1 MTSVKKTST
10 MSESKAAKAASDTKT
25 RRPRTVSLSD
35 IRCGIANCSYSAKR
49 NETVERHRQKVHE
62 IEPNRSLLDCSV
74 SASILDDTAVVSE
87 TDTLASSLELK
98 TSSEFY
104 NDMSKVEQST
114 QLETRRR
121 KRSSD
126 SEGEE
131 EEEKRLKLN
140 AEHPKPNQTQS
151 PGKEERDNLCAE
163 AMAALKERTDG
174 ENLDTSKSLLED
186 TSVARPTNSAILD
199 GLNAGDMS
207 SSQSALMVTA
217 EETHN
222 NVNTTVTDSMS
233 LNMGDQNHEIKNL
246 EDQLA
251 LRTRSLEEALSK
263 IAQLKTEKAAN
274 VKSADYWEGKVEGKD
289 KEIKRLSG
297 IIKALKDGLA
307 KPDAAVAAKDAK
319 ILELTNK
326 IQTLK
331 KKVEDL
337 KEENKRAKESAE
349 VSRSLVDG
357 FLITQ
362 ADHKAQI
369 VRLKRQI
376 LCTEADCPGEKECGY
391 SHAKKEENR
400 GQCKYFNFGKC
411 DKGVEC
417 TFKHDIEARKKHH
430 EERKLKKEEKEKEEA
445 SAGDKVEENKEE
457 DKEEKKAKGKSEKS
471 KAKKKKRQEAAKK
484 SKTESSGQ
492 STTMEIDETPN
503 SSAPTDAKA
512 ADPTAAQNPAQQPPT
527 QQPPAQ
533 QPPSTT
539 SINPQHSAPFQQP
552 QIPPNFNFGQR
563 QFPAAPPT
571 LAPAGGVPW
580 SAQWSGPSP
589 ADLAMEQARHQEAV
603 QAQAMSRRMRLD
615 NLRSELSTVQERLM
629 TVHTAPPGSVNINE
643 LVMHEMALKRRLY
656 EGNF

>member
-1 MTSVKKTST
+1 MTSLLKKTST
-10 MSESKAAKAASDTKT
+10 MSESKAAKATSDMKS
-25 RRPRTVSLSD
+25 RRVRTANLSE
-35 IRCGIANCSYSAKR
+35 IRCGIASCGYSAKQTM
-49 NETVERHRQKVHE
+49 TVERHRQKKHE
-62 IEPNRSLLDCSV
+62 IEPHQSLLDFSV

-87 TDTLASSLELK
+87 TDNLASSLERK
-98 TSSEFY
+98 TCSEFY
-104 NDMSKVEQST
+104 SDMSKVKQST
-114 QLETRRR
+114 QLEVKR

-126 SEGEE
+126 SEEE
-131 EEEKRLKLN
+131 EEEEERPKLN
-140 AEHPKPNQTQS
+140 GKHPEPSLTQS

-186 TSVARPTNSAILD
+186 TSVAGNSAILD

-207 SSQSALMVTA
+207 SSQSPLMVTA

-263 IAQLKTEKAAN
+263 IAKLKTEKAAN

-445 SAGDKVEENKEE
+445 SKGDNVEENKEE
-457 DKEEKKAKGKSEKS
+457 EKEEKKAKGKSERS

-484 SKTESSGQ
+484 SKTESNGSQ
-492 STTMEIDETPN
+492 STTMEIDETSN

-512 ADPTAAQNPAQQPPT
+512 ADSTAAQNPVQQPPA

-533 QPPSTT
+533 QPPSTS
-539 SINPQHSAPFQQP
+539 SINPQHGAPFQQP
-552 QIPPNFNFGQR
+552 QIPPNFNFGQQ

-629 TVHTAPPGSVNINE
+629 TVHTAPPGTVNINE
-643 LVMHEMALKRRLY
+643 LVMREMALKRRLY